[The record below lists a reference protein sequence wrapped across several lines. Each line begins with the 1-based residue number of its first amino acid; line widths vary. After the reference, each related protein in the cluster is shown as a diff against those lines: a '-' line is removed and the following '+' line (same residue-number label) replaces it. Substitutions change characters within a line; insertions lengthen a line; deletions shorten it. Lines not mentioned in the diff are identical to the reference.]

1 MAVDP
6 HGNGVHAGRDLEAE
20 LRRLKGRFRAVSRRY
35 ERAIELRRS
44 RTWAAVTI
52 ERAIVA
58 GALYGTMMAAAPG
71 ADHHAQ
77 ACGSDPELRCRRAM
91 GLTPARGGQPGYYC
105 WHDRDRD
112 GIAFEPWPP

>member
-6 HGNGVHAGRDLEAE
+6 HGKGVHAGRDLEAE
-20 LRRLKGRFRAVSRRY
+20 LRRLEDRFRAVSRRY

-77 ACGSDPELRCRRAM
+77 ACGSDPELRCRPCDGPDSGPWRAA
-91 GLTPARGGQPGYYC
+91 GLLLLARSGPRR
-105 WHDRDRD
+105 HRL
-112 GIAFEPWPP
+112 